1 MTVEATT
8 PVWTIQDLDRPE
20 HLLVWA
26 LRTIAVG
33 QANCPL
39 LDKTFAAA
47 CGPVGPEALAAYFLL
62 VRSISASGRRRMR
75 VHAPGCACVSLD
87 EIAVVGVVAA
97 AQASIR
103 DADETLLKMRL
114 GFLVDATASEAIVFS
129 AQALGRILE
138 RSGHVLPL
146 RLHPAAKSGFV
157 PTQVN
162 TLH

>member
-47 CGPVGPEALAAYFLL
+47 
-62 VRSISASGRRRMR
+62 
-75 VHAPGCACVSLD
+75 
-87 EIAVVGVVAA
+87 
-97 AQASIR
+97 
-103 DADETLLKMRL
+103 
-114 GFLVDATASEAIVFS
+114 
-129 AQALGRILE
+129 
-138 RSGHVLPL
+138 
-146 RLHPAAKSGFV
+146 
-157 PTQVN
+157 
-162 TLH
+162 